1 MVFNGALCRIIRG
14 QFADNYMF
22 ISILGGFLWSLYQAM
37 QNIQMTIKY
46 PNKSY
51 IVNL

>member
-22 ISILGGFLWSLYQAM
+22 ISILVDFYGTSTRLCKIF
-37 QNIQMTIKY
+37 K
-46 PNKSY
+46 
-51 IVNL
+51 

>member
-22 ISILGGFLWSLYQAM
+22 ISIWWISMEPLPGYA
-37 QNIQMTIKY
+37 KY
-46 PNKSY
+46 SNDNK
-51 IVNL
+51 IPQ